1 MEFEFLHVRRKPTQS
16 EVKATSYSHLPKYSR
31 PPLTLLWDQRVRYLD
46 QGHNA
51 IPPLPPPP
59 QSLQPT

>member
-16 EVKATSYSHLPKYSR
+16 EVKATSYSYSPKYSR
-31 PPLTLLWDQRVRYLD
+31 PPLTLLWD